1 MFTSLVQVY
10 NFKMSTNRL
19 GRRKM
24 SRSEVR
30 GGEERSVRVGGGGKR
45 GARGGGGRK
54 EVMTEEIAS
63 LPPASTTGNT
73 GDEHGKYRVH

>member
-10 NFKMSTNRL
+10 DFKMSTNRL
-19 GRRKM
+19 GHGKM
-24 SRSEVR
+24 LRSEVR
-30 GGEERSVRVGGGGKR
+30 GGEERSVRVGGGGKK
-45 GARGGGGRK
+45 GAVGEGGGE

-73 GDEHGKYRVH
+73 GDEHGKCRVH